1 MSFEMGLWV
10 WCDFG
15 QPVCRF
21 SGLYSCIAGEFV
33 CYVLLWNLLAL
44 GWWLVSVNA
53 WRLLDDLLLLNV
65 LCSQEFSGVP
75 GFGLKSPASGFQSY
89 SSSSLKAS
97 PTIQH

>member
-1 MSFEMGLWV
+1 M
-10 WCDFG
+10 
-15 QPVCRF
+15 
-21 SGLYSCIAGEFV
+21 

-44 GWWLVSVNA
+44 GWWLVSVNV

-65 LCSQEFSGVP
+65 LCSQEFSGVL